1 MLLFIFLIY
10 INFYQID
17 NYKNE
22 GLKINKIEIY
32 REIKALLEEEPI
44 LREEFEE
51 LKQFLKKLEDFS
63 GEEFNTQYEMYQEF
77 IDFLLEIASIPKNK
91 HVS

>member
-1 MLLFIFLIY
+1 MAKYSDTPCQKGKLTV
-10 INFYQID
+10 D
-17 NYKNE
+17 
-22 GLKINKIEIY
+22 GVY

-91 HVS
+91 RVS